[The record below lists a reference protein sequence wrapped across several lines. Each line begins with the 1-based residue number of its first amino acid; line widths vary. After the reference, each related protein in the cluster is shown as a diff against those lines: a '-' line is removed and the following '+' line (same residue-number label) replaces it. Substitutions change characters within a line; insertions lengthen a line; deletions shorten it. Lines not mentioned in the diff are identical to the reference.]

1 MARYKKKVTEVVEKV
16 EDVISPTPKKKVV
29 NKDKTVIETVSPK
42 KKTSKVIMEKPIEIV
57 KDEVKPRK
65 VRKTKVDETIIETPK
80 KTKPIVIVNE
90 PPKVQKTSELKKRT
104 RKKTKTEVA
113 SKTTKEEEP
122 KLASTPPPKVQ
133 KKSELP
139 PKEEPKI
146 VESPKP
152 KVQKVSEPRKSK
164 KPILK
169 VKDFYEFEEGKY
181 VLGDV
186 EELFDEKLLKK
197 MKTSIKKLSKKNHGK
212 DDKLGI
218 HYFKVGDKVWDFIE
232 YNSKILTASNSL
244 ILCKS
249 ETVTKEGKLRF
260 CKRFEAKEKFK
271 VFVDYTK
278 DDYCLYFY
286 YEDTPS
292 PFMMLNDEALI

>member
-1 MARYKKKVTEVVEKV
+1 MARKKKEVVEEVVVEKPKRTRATKKKVEE
-16 EDVISPTPKKKVV
+16 P
-29 NKDKTVIETVSPK
+29 
-42 KKTSKVIMEKPIEIV
+42 
-57 KDEVKPRK
+57 
-65 VRKTKVDETIIETPK
+65 
-80 KTKPIVIVNE
+80 KPIVIVNE
-90 PPKVQKTSELKKRT
+90 HPKKRT
-104 RKKTKTEVA
+104 RRK
-113 SKTTKEEEP
+113 KEEEP
-122 KLASTPPPKVQ
+122 KLASVPPPKVE
-133 KKSELP
+133 KVIEK
-139 PKEEPKI
+139 PKEQ
-146 VESPKP
+146 PKP
-152 KVQKVSEPRKSK
+152 KKSK

-169 VKDFYEFEEGKY
+169 VKEFYEFEEGKY

-197 MKTSIKKLSKKNHGK
+197 MKTYIKKLSKKNHGK

-218 HYFKVGDKVWDFIE
+218 HYFKVGDKVWDCIE
-232 YNSKILTASNSL
+232 YNNKILTASNSL

-249 ETVTKEGKLRF
+249 ETVTKDGKLRF

>member
-1 MARYKKKVTEVVEKV
+1 MARKTKDDTSSKIKKKVEEVVEEVK
-16 EDVISPTPKKKVV
+16 PKRTRKKKVEESKV
-29 NKDKTVIETVSPK
+29 Q
-42 KKTSKVIMEKPIEIV
+42 KTSEA
-57 KDEVKPRK
+57 
-65 VRKTKVDETIIETPK
+65 
-80 KTKPIVIVNE
+80 KPIVIVNE
-90 PPKVQKTSELKKRT
+90 PPKKRT
-104 RKKTKTEVA
+104 RKK
-113 SKTTKEEEP
+113 KEDDTP
-122 KLASTPPPKVQ
+122 KLASVPPPKVE
-133 KKSELP
+133 KVIEK
-139 PKEEPKI
+139 PKEQ
-146 VESPKP
+146 PKP
-152 KVQKVSEPRKSK
+152 KKPK

-218 HYFKVGDKVWDFIE
+218 HYFKVGDKVWDCIE

-271 VFVDYTK
+271 LFVDYTK

-286 YEDTPS
+286 YEDEPS

>member
-1 MARYKKKVTEVVEKV
+1 MARKKKVEEVVEVVV
-16 EDVISPTPKKKVV
+16 EKPKRTRATKKKVEEAKV
-29 NKDKTVIETVSPK
+29 Q
-42 KKTSKVIMEKPIEIV
+42 KTSEA
-57 KDEVKPRK
+57 
-65 VRKTKVDETIIETPK
+65 
-80 KTKPIVIVNE
+80 KPIVIVNE
-90 PPKVQKTSELKKRT
+90 PPKKRT
-104 RKKTKTEVA
+104 RKK
-113 SKTTKEEEP
+113 KEDDTP
-122 KLASTPPPKVQ
+122 KLASVPPPP
-133 KKSELP
+133 P
-139 PKEEPKI
+139 PKEEPKK
-146 VESPKP
+146 VEPPKP
-152 KVQKVSEPRKSK
+152 KKPK

-186 EELFDEKLLKK
+186 EELFDEKLTKK
-197 MKTSIKKLSKKNHGK
+197 MKTSVKKLSKKNHGK

-260 CKRFEAKEKFK
+260 CRRFEAKEKFK

-292 PFMMLNDEALI
+292 PFMMLQDEALI

>member
-1 MARYKKKVTEVVEKV
+1 MARKTKDDTSSKIKKKEVVEEIVVEKTKRTRATKKKVEESKV
-16 EDVISPTPKKKVV
+16 Q
-29 NKDKTVIETVSPK
+29 
-42 KKTSKVIMEKPIEIV
+42 KTSEA
-57 KDEVKPRK
+57 
-65 VRKTKVDETIIETPK
+65 
-80 KTKPIVIVNE
+80 KPIVIVNE
-90 PPKVQKTSELKKRT
+90 PPKKRT
-104 RKKTKTEVA
+104 RRK
-113 SKTTKEEEP
+113 KEEEP
-122 KLASTPPPKVQ
+122 KLASVPPPKVE
-133 KKSELP
+133 KVIEK
-139 PKEEPKI
+139 PKEQ
-146 VESPKP
+146 PKP
-152 KVQKVSEPRKSK
+152 RKPK

>member
-1 MARYKKKVTEVVEKV
+1 MARSKKKVTEVVEKV
-16 EDVISPTPKKKVV
+16 EDVISPTPKKKLVK
-29 NKDKTVIETVSPK
+29 KDKTVIETVSPK
-42 KKTSKVIMEKPIEIV
+42 KKTRKVIAGNPMEDV
-57 KDEVKPRK
+57 KDEIKPKRT
-65 VRKTKVDETIIETPK
+65 RATKKKIEEP
-80 KTKPIVIVNE
+80 KPIVIVNE
-90 PPKVQKTSELKKRT
+90 PPKKRT
-104 RKKTKTEVA
+104 RKK
-113 SKTTKEEEP
+113 KEEEP
-122 KLASTPPPKVQ
+122 KLASTPPP
-133 KKSELP
+133 P
-139 PKEEPKI
+139 PKEEPKK
-146 VESPKP
+146 VEPPKS
-152 KVQKVSEPRKSK
+152 KVQKVSEHKKPK

-169 VKDFYEFEEGKY
+169 VKDFYEFEDGKY

-249 ETVTKEGKLRF
+249 DTVTKEGKLRF
-260 CKRFEAKEKFK
+260 CKRFEAKDKFN

-286 YEDTPS
+286 YDDEPS
-292 PFMMLNDEALI
+292 PFMMLQEESTL

>member
-1 MARYKKKVTEVVEKV
+1 MARKTKDDTSSKIKKKVEEVVEEVK
-16 EDVISPTPKKKVV
+16 PKRTRKKKV
-29 NKDKTVIETVSPK
+29 EES
-42 KKTSKVIMEKPIEIV
+42 
-57 KDEVKPRK
+57 
-65 VRKTKVDETIIETPK
+65 
-80 KTKPIVIVNE
+80 KPIVIVNE
-90 PPKVQKTSELKKRT
+90 PPKKRT
-104 RKKTKTEVA
+104 RKTK
-113 SKTTKEEEP
+113 KEEEP
-122 KLASTPPPKVQ
+122 KLASTPPPK
-133 KKSELP
+133 
-139 PKEEPKI
+139 EE
-146 VESPKP
+146 PKP
-152 KVQKVSEPRKSK
+152 KVQKVSEPRKPK

>member
-1 MARYKKKVTEVVEKV
+1 MASV
-16 EDVISPTPKKKVV
+16 
-29 NKDKTVIETVSPK
+29 
-42 KKTSKVIMEKPIEIV
+42 
-57 KDEVKPRK
+57 
-65 VRKTKVDETIIETPK
+65 
-80 KTKPIVIVNE
+80 
-90 PPKVQKTSELKKRT
+90 
-104 RKKTKTEVA
+104 
-113 SKTTKEEEP
+113 
-122 KLASTPPPKVQ
+122 PPPKVE
-133 KKSELP
+133 KVIEK
-139 PKEEPKI
+139 PKEQPKTK
-146 VESPKP
+146 KP
-152 KVQKVSEPRKSK
+152 K

-218 HYFKVGDKVWDFIE
+218 HYFKVGNKVWDFIE

-260 CKRFEAKEKFK
+260 CKRFEAKNPFK

-286 YEDTPS
+286 YEDEPS
-292 PFMMLNDEALI
+292 PFIMLNDEALI

>member
-1 MARYKKKVTEVVEKV
+1 MARKKKDDTASKIKKKEVVEEVVVEKPKRTRATKKKVEE
-16 EDVISPTPKKKVV
+16 P
-29 NKDKTVIETVSPK
+29 
-42 KKTSKVIMEKPIEIV
+42 
-57 KDEVKPRK
+57 
-65 VRKTKVDETIIETPK
+65 
-80 KTKPIVIVNE
+80 KPIVIVND
-90 PPKVQKTSELKKRT
+90 PPKKRT
-104 RKKTKTEVA
+104 RRK
-113 SKTTKEEEP
+113 KEEEP
-122 KLASTPPPKVQ
+122 KLASVPPPKVE
-133 KKSELP
+133 KVIEK
-139 PKEEPKI
+139 PKEQ
-146 VESPKP
+146 PKP
-152 KVQKVSEPRKSK
+152 RKPK

-197 MKTSIKKLSKKNHGK
+197 MKTAIKKLSKKNHGK

>member
-1 MARYKKKVTEVVEKV
+1 MARKKKEVVEEVVVEKPKRTRATKKKVEE
-16 EDVISPTPKKKVV
+16 P
-29 NKDKTVIETVSPK
+29 
-42 KKTSKVIMEKPIEIV
+42 
-57 KDEVKPRK
+57 
-65 VRKTKVDETIIETPK
+65 
-80 KTKPIVIVNE
+80 KPIVIIIE
-90 PPKVQKTSELKKRT
+90 PPKKRT
-104 RKKTKTEVA
+104 RKKTKDEVA

-122 KLASTPPPKVQ
+122 KLASTPPPKVE
-133 KKSELP
+133 KVIEKT
-139 PKEEPKI
+139 KEQ
-146 VESPKP
+146 PKP
-152 KVQKVSEPRKSK
+152 RKPK

-232 YNSKILTASNSL
+232 YNNKILTASNSL

>member
-1 MARYKKKVTEVVEKV
+1 MARKKKEVVEEVVVEKPKRTRATKKKVEE
-16 EDVISPTPKKKVV
+16 P
-29 NKDKTVIETVSPK
+29 
-42 KKTSKVIMEKPIEIV
+42 
-57 KDEVKPRK
+57 
-65 VRKTKVDETIIETPK
+65 
-80 KTKPIVIVNE
+80 KPIVIVNE
-90 PPKVQKTSELKKRT
+90 PPKKRA
-104 RKKTKTEVA
+104 RKK
-113 SKTTKEEEP
+113 KEEEP
-122 KLASTPPPKVQ
+122 KLASTPPP
-133 KKSELP
+133 P
-139 PKEEPKI
+139 PKEEPKK
-146 VESPKP
+146 VEPPKP
-152 KVQKVSEPRKSK
+152 KKPK
-164 KPILK
+164 KPILN

-218 HYFKVGDKVWDFIE
+218 HYFKVGDKVWDCIE

-244 ILCKS
+244 ILCKN

-260 CKRFEAKEKFK
+260 CRRFEAKEKFK

-286 YEDTPS
+286 YEDSPG
-292 PFMMLNDEALI
+292 PFMMLQDEALI

>member
-1 MARYKKKVTEVVEKV
+1 MARKKKVEEVVEEIK
-16 EDVISPTPKKKVV
+16 SKRTRKKKV
-29 NKDKTVIETVSPK
+29 E
-42 KKTSKVIMEKPIEIV
+42 
-57 KDEVKPRK
+57 EV
-65 VRKTKVDETIIETPK
+65 
-80 KTKPIVIVNE
+80 KPIVIVNE
-90 PPKVQKTSELKKRT
+90 PPKKRT
-104 RKKTKTEVA
+104 RKK
-113 SKTTKEEEP
+113 KEEEP
-122 KLASTPPPKVQ
+122 KLASVPPPKVE
-133 KKSELP
+133 KVIEK
-139 PKEEPKI
+139 PKEQ
-146 VESPKP
+146 PKP
-152 KVQKVSEPRKSK
+152 KKPK

-169 VKDFYEFEEGKY
+169 VKEFYEFGEGKY

-197 MKTSIKKLSKKNHGK
+197 MKTAVKKLSKKNHGK

-218 HYFKVGDKVWDFIE
+218 HYFKVGNKVWDFIE

-260 CKRFEAKEKFK
+260 CRRFEAKNPFK

-286 YEDTPS
+286 YEDEPS
-292 PFMMLNDEALI
+292 PFMMLQDEALI

>member
-1 MARYKKKVTEVVEKV
+1 MARKTKDDTSSKIKKKVEEVVEEVK
-16 EDVISPTPKKKVV
+16 PKKTRKKKV
-29 NKDKTVIETVSPK
+29 E
-42 KKTSKVIMEKPIEIV
+42 EA
-57 KDEVKPRK
+57 
-65 VRKTKVDETIIETPK
+65 
-80 KTKPIVIVNE
+80 KPIVIVNE
-90 PPKVQKTSELKKRT
+90 PPKKRT
-104 RKKTKTEVA
+104 RKK
-113 SKTTKEEEP
+113 KEEEP
-122 KLASTPPPKVQ
+122 KLASTPPPKVE
-133 KKSELP
+133 KVIEK
-139 PKEEPKI
+139 PKEQ
-146 VESPKP
+146 PKP
-152 KVQKVSEPRKSK
+152 RKPK

-197 MKTSIKKLSKKNHGK
+197 MKTAIKKLSKKNHGK
-212 DDKLGI
+212 DDNLGI
-218 HYFKVGDKVWDFIE
+218 HYFKVGDKVWDCIE

>member
-1 MARYKKKVTEVVEKV
+1 MARKKKVEEVVEEVK
-16 EDVISPTPKKKVV
+16 PKRTRKKKV
-29 NKDKTVIETVSPK
+29 E
-42 KKTSKVIMEKPIEIV
+42 
-57 KDEVKPRK
+57 EV
-65 VRKTKVDETIIETPK
+65 
-80 KTKPIVIVNE
+80 KPIVIVNE
-90 PPKVQKTSELKKRT
+90 PPKKRT
-104 RKKTKTEVA
+104 RKKTKDEVA
-113 SKTTKEEEP
+113 SKTTKKEEP
-122 KLASTPPPKVQ
+122 KLASVPPPKVE
-133 KKSELP
+133 KVIEK
-139 PKEEPKI
+139 PKEQ
-146 VESPKP
+146 PKP
-152 KVQKVSEPRKSK
+152 RKPK

-197 MKTSIKKLSKKNHGK
+197 MKTAVKKLSKKNHGK

-218 HYFKVGDKVWDFIE
+218 HYFKVGNKVWDCIE
-232 YNSKILTASNSL
+232 YNSKMLTASNSL

-260 CKRFEAKEKFK
+260 CRRFEAKNPFK

-286 YEDTPS
+286 YEDEPS

>member
-1 MARYKKKVTEVVEKV
+1 MARKKKVEEVVEEVK
-16 EDVISPTPKKKVV
+16 SKRTRKKKV
-29 NKDKTVIETVSPK
+29 E
-42 KKTSKVIMEKPIEIV
+42 
-57 KDEVKPRK
+57 EV
-65 VRKTKVDETIIETPK
+65 
-80 KTKPIVIVNE
+80 KPIVIVNE
-90 PPKVQKTSELKKRT
+90 PPKKRT
-104 RKKTKTEVA
+104 RKK
-113 SKTTKEEEP
+113 KEEEP
-122 KLASTPPPKVQ
+122 KLASVPPPKVE
-133 KKSELP
+133 KIIEK
-139 PKEEPKI
+139 PKEQ
-146 VESPKP
+146 PKP
-152 KVQKVSEPRKSK
+152 KKPK

-169 VKDFYEFEEGKY
+169 IKDFYEFKEGKY

-186 EELFDEKLLKK
+186 DELFDEKLTKK
-197 MKTSIKKLSKKNHGK
+197 MKTAVKKLSKKNHGK

-260 CKRFEAKEKFK
+260 CRRFEAKNPFK

-286 YEDTPS
+286 YEDEPS
-292 PFMMLNDEALI
+292 PFMMLNGEALI

>member
-1 MARYKKKVTEVVEKV
+1 MARKKKVEEVVEEVK
-16 EDVISPTPKKKVV
+16 PKKTRKKKV
-29 NKDKTVIETVSPK
+29 EES
-42 KKTSKVIMEKPIEIV
+42 
-57 KDEVKPRK
+57 
-65 VRKTKVDETIIETPK
+65 
-80 KTKPIVIVNE
+80 KPIVIVNE
-90 PPKVQKTSELKKRT
+90 PPKKRT
-104 RKKTKTEVA
+104 RKK
-113 SKTTKEEEP
+113 KEEEP
-122 KLASTPPPKVQ
+122 KLASVP
-133 KKSELP
+133 P
-139 PKEEPKI
+139 PKEE
-146 VESPKP
+146 PKP
-152 KVQKVSEPRKSK
+152 KVQKVSEPKKSK

-197 MKTSIKKLSKKNHGK
+197 MKTAIKKLSKKNHGK

-218 HYFKVGDKVWDFIE
+218 HYFKVGDKVWDCIE

-249 ETVTKEGKLRF
+249 DTVTKEGKLRF
-260 CKRFEAKEKFK
+260 CRRFEAKEKFK

-286 YEDTPS
+286 YEDAPS
-292 PFMMLNDEALI
+292 PFMMLQDEALI

>member
-1 MARYKKKVTEVVEKV
+1 MARKTKDDTSSKIKKKEVVEEVVVEKPKRTRATKKKVEE
-16 EDVISPTPKKKVV
+16 P
-29 NKDKTVIETVSPK
+29 
-42 KKTSKVIMEKPIEIV
+42 
-57 KDEVKPRK
+57 
-65 VRKTKVDETIIETPK
+65 
-80 KTKPIVIVNE
+80 KPIVIINE
-90 PPKVQKTSELKKRT
+90 PPKKRT
-104 RKKTKTEVA
+104 RKK
-113 SKTTKEEEP
+113 KEEEP
-122 KLASTPPPKVQ
+122 KLASVPPP
-133 KKSELP
+133 P
-139 PKEEPKI
+139 PLKEEPKK
-146 VESPKP
+146 VEPPKP
-152 KVQKVSEPRKSK
+152 KVQKLSEPKKPK

-260 CKRFEAKEKFK
+260 CRRFEAKEKFK

-278 DDYCLYFY
+278 DDYCLYFWT
-286 YEDTPS
+286 ENEPC

>member
-1 MARYKKKVTEVVEKV
+1 MAR
-16 EDVISPTPKKKVV
+16 KKKVV
-29 NKDKTVIETVSPK
+29 EEVVVEKPKRTRATK
-42 KKTSKVIMEKPIEIV
+42 KKVEEP
-57 KDEVKPRK
+57 
-65 VRKTKVDETIIETPK
+65 
-80 KTKPIVIVNE
+80 KPIVIINE
-90 PPKVQKTSELKKRT
+90 PPKKRT
-104 RKKTKTEVA
+104 TKK
-113 SKTTKEEEP
+113 KEEEP
-122 KLASTPPPKVQ
+122 KLASVPPPKVE
-133 KKSELP
+133 KVIEK
-139 PKEEPKI
+139 PKEQ
-146 VESPKP
+146 PKP
-152 KVQKVSEPRKSK
+152 KVQKLSEPKKQK
-164 KPILK
+164 KPIFK

-197 MKTSIKKLSKKNHGK
+197 MRTAVKKLSKKNHGK

-260 CKRFEAKEKFK
+260 CKRFEAKEKFT

-286 YEDTPS
+286 YDDEPS
-292 PFMMLNDEALI
+292 PFMMLQDEALI

>member
-1 MARYKKKVTEVVEKV
+1 MAR
-16 EDVISPTPKKKVV
+16 KKKVV
-29 NKDKTVIETVSPK
+29 EEVVVEKPKRTRATK
-42 KKTSKVIMEKPIEIV
+42 KKVEEP
-57 KDEVKPRK
+57 
-65 VRKTKVDETIIETPK
+65 
-80 KTKPIVIVNE
+80 KPIVIVNE
-90 PPKVQKTSELKKRT
+90 PPKKRT
-104 RKKTKTEVA
+104 RRK
-113 SKTTKEEEP
+113 KEEEP
-122 KLASTPPPKVQ
+122 KLASTPPP
-133 KKSELP
+133 P
-139 PKEEPKI
+139 PKEE
-146 VESPKP
+146 PKP
-152 KVQKVSEPRKSK
+152 KVQKVSEPRKPK

-212 DDKLGI
+212 DDNLGI

-232 YNSKILTASNSL
+232 YNNKILTASNSL

-286 YEDTPS
+286 YEDEPS
-292 PFMMLNDEALI
+292 PFMMLNNEALI

>member
-1 MARYKKKVTEVVEKV
+1 MARSKKKVTEVVEKV
-16 EDVISPTPKKKVV
+16 EDVISPTPKKKLV

-42 KKTSKVIMEKPIEIV
+42 KKTRKVIAGNPMDDV
-57 KDEVKPRK
+57 KDEIKPKRSRATKKK
-65 VRKTKVDETIIETPK
+65 VEEPK
-80 KTKPIVIVNE
+80 LIVIVNE
-90 PPKVQKTSELKKRT
+90 PPKKKT
-104 RKKTKTEVA
+104 RKKTKDEVA
-113 SKTTKEEEP
+113 SKTKKEEEP
-122 KLASTPPPKVQ
+122 KSKLPSTPPIVEKV
-133 KKSELP
+133 KK
-139 PKEEPKI
+139 EPKK
-146 VESPKP
+146 VEPPKP
-152 KVQKVSEPRKSK
+152 KVQKVSEPKKPK

-169 VKDFYEFEEGKY
+169 VKDFYEFGEGKY

-186 EELFDEKLLKK
+186 DELFDEKLTKK
-197 MKTSIKKLSKKNHGK
+197 MKTAVKKLSKKNHGK

-260 CKRFEAKEKFK
+260 CKRFEAKEKFT

-278 DDYCLYFY
+278 EDYCLYFY
-286 YEDTPS
+286 NEDEPS
-292 PFMMLNDEALI
+292 PFMMLQGESTL

>member
-1 MARYKKKVTEVVEKV
+1 MAR
-16 EDVISPTPKKKVV
+16 KKKVV
-29 NKDKTVIETVSPK
+29 E
-42 KKTSKVIMEKPIEIV
+42 
-57 KDEVKPRK
+57 EV
-65 VRKTKVDETIIETPK
+65 
-80 KTKPIVIVNE
+80 KPIVIVNE
-90 PPKVQKTSELKKRT
+90 PPKKRT
-104 RKKTKTEVA
+104 RKK
-113 SKTTKEEEP
+113 KEDNTP
-122 KLASTPPPKVQ
+122 KLSSVPPPP
-133 KKSELP
+133 P
-139 PKEEPKI
+139 PKEEPKK
-146 VESPKP
+146 VEPTKP
-152 KVQKVSEPRKSK
+152 KKPK

-186 EELFDEKLLKK
+186 EELFDEKLTKK
-197 MKTSIKKLSKKNHGK
+197 MKTAVKKLSKKNHGK

-218 HYFKVGDKVWDFIE
+218 HYFKVGNKVWDLIE

-260 CKRFEAKEKFK
+260 CRRFEAKTPFK

-286 YEDTPS
+286 YEDEPS
-292 PFMMLNDEALI
+292 PFMMLNDESVI

>member
-1 MARYKKKVTEVVEKV
+1 MARKTKDDTASKIKKKVEEVVEEVK
-16 EDVISPTPKKKVV
+16 PKRTRKKKV
-29 NKDKTVIETVSPK
+29 E
-42 KKTSKVIMEKPIEIV
+42 
-57 KDEVKPRK
+57 EV
-65 VRKTKVDETIIETPK
+65 
-80 KTKPIVIVNE
+80 KPIVIVNE
-90 PPKVQKTSELKKRT
+90 PPKKRT
-104 RKKTKTEVA
+104 RCK
-113 SKTTKEEEP
+113 KEEEP
-122 KLASTPPPKVQ
+122 KLASSPPPKVE
-133 KKSELP
+133 KVIEK
-139 PKEEPKI
+139 PKEQSK
-146 VESPKP
+146 
-152 KVQKVSEPRKSK
+152 PRKPK

-197 MKTSIKKLSKKNHGK
+197 MKTAIKKLSKKNHGK

-260 CKRFEAKEKFK
+260 CRRFEAKEKFK

>member
-1 MARYKKKVTEVVEKV
+1 MAR
-16 EDVISPTPKKKVV
+16 KKKVV
-29 NKDKTVIETVSPK
+29 EEVVVEKPKRTRATK
-42 KKTSKVIMEKPIEIV
+42 KKVEEP
-57 KDEVKPRK
+57 
-65 VRKTKVDETIIETPK
+65 
-80 KTKPIVIVNE
+80 KPIVIVNE
-90 PPKVQKTSELKKRT
+90 PPKKRT
-104 RKKTKTEVA
+104 RKK
-113 SKTTKEEEP
+113 KEEEP
-122 KLASTPPPKVQ
+122 KLASTPPP
-133 KKSELP
+133 P
-139 PKEEPKI
+139 PKEEPKK
-146 VESPKP
+146 VEPPKP
-152 KVQKVSEPRKSK
+152 KKPK

-218 HYFKVGDKVWDFIE
+218 YYFKVGDKVWDCIE
-232 YNSKILTASNSL
+232 YNNKILTASNSL

-271 VFVDYTK
+271 IYVDYTK

>member
-1 MARYKKKVTEVVEKV
+1 MARKKKEVVVEKPKRTRATKKKVEEA
-16 EDVISPTPKKKVV
+16 
-29 NKDKTVIETVSPK
+29 
-42 KKTSKVIMEKPIEIV
+42 
-57 KDEVKPRK
+57 
-65 VRKTKVDETIIETPK
+65 
-80 KTKPIVIVNE
+80 KPIVIVNE
-90 PPKVQKTSELKKRT
+90 PPKKRT
-104 RKKTKTEVA
+104 RKK
-113 SKTTKEEEP
+113 KEEEP
-122 KLASTPPPKVQ
+122 KLASTPPP
-133 KKSELP
+133 P
-139 PKEEPKI
+139 PKEEPKK
-146 VESPKP
+146 VEPPKP
-152 KVQKVSEPRKSK
+152 RKPK

-197 MKTSIKKLSKKNHGK
+197 MKTAIKKLSKKNHGK

>member
-1 MARYKKKVTEVVEKV
+1 MARKKKVEEVVEEVK
-16 EDVISPTPKKKVV
+16 PKRTRKKKV
-29 NKDKTVIETVSPK
+29 E
-42 KKTSKVIMEKPIEIV
+42 
-57 KDEVKPRK
+57 EV
-65 VRKTKVDETIIETPK
+65 
-80 KTKPIVIVNE
+80 KPIVIVNE
-90 PPKVQKTSELKKRT
+90 PPKKRT
-104 RKKTKTEVA
+104 RKKK
-113 SKTTKEEEP
+113 EEP
-122 KLASTPPPKVQ
+122 KLASVPPPKVE
-133 KKSELP
+133 KVIEK
-139 PKEEPKI
+139 PKEQ
-146 VESPKP
+146 PKP
-152 KVQKVSEPRKSK
+152 KKPK

-218 HYFKVGDKVWDFIE
+218 HYFKVGDKVWDCIE
-232 YNSKILTASNSL
+232 YNNKILTASNSL

-260 CKRFEAKEKFK
+260 CRRFEAKNPFK

>member
-1 MARYKKKVTEVVEKV
+1 MARKKKEVIEEVVEK
-16 EDVISPTPKKKVV
+16 PKRTRATKKKV
-29 NKDKTVIETVSPK
+29 EEP
-42 KKTSKVIMEKPIEIV
+42 
-57 KDEVKPRK
+57 
-65 VRKTKVDETIIETPK
+65 
-80 KTKPIVIVNE
+80 KPIVIVNE
-90 PPKVQKTSELKKRT
+90 PPKKRT
-104 RKKTKTEVA
+104 RKKTKDEVA

-139 PKEEPKI
+139 PKEEPKK
-146 VESPKP
+146 VEPPKP
-152 KVQKVSEPRKSK
+152 KKTK

>member
-1 MARYKKKVTEVVEKV
+1 MARKKKEVVEEVVVEKPKRARATKKKVEE
-16 EDVISPTPKKKVV
+16 P
-29 NKDKTVIETVSPK
+29 
-42 KKTSKVIMEKPIEIV
+42 
-57 KDEVKPRK
+57 
-65 VRKTKVDETIIETPK
+65 
-80 KTKPIVIVNE
+80 KPIVIVNE
-90 PPKVQKTSELKKRT
+90 PPKKRT
-104 RKKTKTEVA
+104 RKKTKDEVA
-113 SKTTKEEEP
+113 SKATKEEEP
-122 KLASTPPPKVQ
+122 KLASTPPP
-133 KKSELP
+133 P
-139 PKEEPKI
+139 TKEEPKK
-146 VESPKP
+146 VEPPKP
-152 KVQKVSEPRKSK
+152 KKPK

-169 VKDFYEFEEGKY
+169 VKEFYEFEEGKY

>member
-1 MARYKKKVTEVVEKV
+1 MARKKKEVVEEVVVEKPKRTRATKKKVEE
-16 EDVISPTPKKKVV
+16 P
-29 NKDKTVIETVSPK
+29 
-42 KKTSKVIMEKPIEIV
+42 
-57 KDEVKPRK
+57 
-65 VRKTKVDETIIETPK
+65 
-80 KTKPIVIVNE
+80 KPIVIVNE
-90 PPKVQKTSELKKRT
+90 PPKKRT
-104 RKKTKTEVA
+104 RKK
-113 SKTTKEEEP
+113 KEEEP
-122 KLASTPPPKVQ
+122 KLASTPPP
-133 KKSELP
+133 
-139 PKEEPKI
+139 PKEEPKK
-146 VESPKP
+146 VEPPKP
-152 KVQKVSEPRKSK
+152 KKPK

-232 YNSKILTASNSL
+232 YNNKILTASNSL

>member
-1 MARYKKKVTEVVEKV
+1 MARYKKKVTEAVEKV

-29 NKDKTVIETVSPK
+29 KKDKTVIETVSPK
-42 KKTSKVIMEKPIEIV
+42 KKTRKVITGNPIEDV
-57 KDEVKPRK
+57 KDEIKSTKK
-65 VRKTKVDETIIETPK
+65 VHKTNDDIIIE
-80 KTKPIVIVNE
+80 
-90 PPKVQKTSELKKRT
+90 PPKKRT
-104 RKKTKTEVA
+104 RKKTKDEVA

-139 PKEEPKI
+139 PKEEPKK
-146 VESPKP
+146 VEPPKP
-152 KVQKVSEPRKSK
+152 KVQKVSEPRKPK

-197 MKTSIKKLSKKNHGK
+197 MKTAIKKLSKKNHGK

-260 CKRFEAKEKFK
+260 CKRFEAKNPFK
-271 VFVDYTK
+271 IFVDYTK

>member
-1 MARYKKKVTEVVEKV
+1 MAR
-16 EDVISPTPKKKVV
+16 KKKVV
-29 NKDKTVIETVSPK
+29 EEVVVEKPKRTRATK
-42 KKTSKVIMEKPIEIV
+42 KKVEEP
-57 KDEVKPRK
+57 
-65 VRKTKVDETIIETPK
+65 
-80 KTKPIVIVNE
+80 KPIVIVNE
-90 PPKVQKTSELKKRT
+90 PPKKRT
-104 RKKTKTEVA
+104 RKK
-113 SKTTKEEEP
+113 KEEEP
-122 KLASTPPPKVQ
+122 KLASTPPPPKEQPKKV
-133 KKSELP
+133 EP
-139 PKEEPKI
+139 PK
-146 VESPKP
+146 
-152 KVQKVSEPRKSK
+152 PRKPK

-232 YNSKILTASNSL
+232 YNNKILTASNSL

-249 ETVTKEGKLRF
+249 DTVTKEGKLRF
-260 CKRFEAKEKFK
+260 CRRFEAKEKFK

-286 YEDTPS
+286 YDDAPG
-292 PFMMLNDEALI
+292 PFMMLQDEALIIR

>member
-1 MARYKKKVTEVVEKV
+1 MARKKKVEEVVVEK
-16 EDVISPTPKKKVV
+16 PKRTRATKKKV
-29 NKDKTVIETVSPK
+29 EEP
-42 KKTSKVIMEKPIEIV
+42 
-57 KDEVKPRK
+57 
-65 VRKTKVDETIIETPK
+65 
-80 KTKPIVIVNE
+80 KPIVIVNE
-90 PPKVQKTSELKKRT
+90 PPKKRT
-104 RKKTKTEVA
+104 RKK
-113 SKTTKEEEP
+113 KEEEP
-122 KLASTPPPKVQ
+122 KLASTPPPKVE
-133 KKSELP
+133 KVIEK
-139 PKEEPKI
+139 PKEQP
-146 VESPKP
+146 
-152 KVQKVSEPRKSK
+152 KSK
-164 KPILK
+164 KSKRPILK

-197 MKTSIKKLSKKNHGK
+197 MKTAIKKLSKKNHGK

-218 HYFKVGDKVWDFIE
+218 HYFKVGDKVWDCIE

-260 CKRFEAKEKFK
+260 CRRFEAKNPFK

-292 PFMMLNDEALI
+292 PFMMLQDEALI

>member
-1 MARYKKKVTEVVEKV
+1 MARKKKAEEVVEVVVEKPKRTRATKKKVEE
-16 EDVISPTPKKKVV
+16 P
-29 NKDKTVIETVSPK
+29 
-42 KKTSKVIMEKPIEIV
+42 
-57 KDEVKPRK
+57 
-65 VRKTKVDETIIETPK
+65 
-80 KTKPIVIVNE
+80 KPIVIVNE
-90 PPKVQKTSELKKRT
+90 PPKKRT
-104 RKKTKTEVA
+104 RKK
-113 SKTTKEEEP
+113 KEDDTP
-122 KLASTPPPKVQ
+122 KLASVPPPKVQ

-139 PKEEPKI
+139 PKEEPKK
-146 VESPKP
+146 VEPPKP
-152 KVQKVSEPRKSK
+152 KKPK

-186 EELFDEKLLKK
+186 EELFDEKLTKK
-197 MKTSIKKLSKKNHGK
+197 MKTAVKKLSKKNHGK
-212 DDKLGI
+212 DAKLGI

-260 CKRFEAKEKFK
+260 CRRFEAKNPFK

-286 YEDTPS
+286 YEDEPS

>member
-1 MARYKKKVTEVVEKV
+1 MARKTKDDTSSK
-16 EDVISPTPKKKVV
+16 IKKKVV
-29 NKDKTVIETVSPK
+29 EEVVVEKPKRTRATK
-42 KKTSKVIMEKPIEIV
+42 KKVEEP
-57 KDEVKPRK
+57 
-65 VRKTKVDETIIETPK
+65 
-80 KTKPIVIVNE
+80 KPIVIVNE
-90 PPKVQKTSELKKRT
+90 PPKKRT
-104 RKKTKTEVA
+104 RKKKDDDT
-113 SKTTKEEEP
+113 P
-122 KLASTPPPKVQ
+122 KLASVPPPKVQ

-139 PKEEPKI
+139 PKEEPKK
-146 VESPKP
+146 VEPPKP
-152 KVQKVSEPRKSK
+152 KKPK

>member
-1 MARYKKKVTEVVEKV
+1 MARKTKDDTSSKIKKKEVVEEVVVEKPKRTRSTKKKVEE
-16 EDVISPTPKKKVV
+16 P
-29 NKDKTVIETVSPK
+29 
-42 KKTSKVIMEKPIEIV
+42 
-57 KDEVKPRK
+57 
-65 VRKTKVDETIIETPK
+65 
-80 KTKPIVIVNE
+80 KPIVIVNE
-90 PPKVQKTSELKKRT
+90 PPKKRT
-104 RKKTKTEVA
+104 RKK
-113 SKTTKEEEP
+113 KEGEP
-122 KLASTPPPKVQ
+122 KLASTPPPKVE
-133 KKSELP
+133 KVIEK
-139 PKEEPKI
+139 PKEQ
-146 VESPKP
+146 PKP
-152 KVQKVSEPRKSK
+152 KVQKLSEPKKPK

>member
-1 MARYKKKVTEVVEKV
+1 MARKKKVEEVVVEK
-16 EDVISPTPKKKVV
+16 PKRTRATKKKV
-29 NKDKTVIETVSPK
+29 EES
-42 KKTSKVIMEKPIEIV
+42 
-57 KDEVKPRK
+57 
-65 VRKTKVDETIIETPK
+65 
-80 KTKPIVIVNE
+80 KPIVIVNE
-90 PPKVQKTSELKKRT
+90 PPKKRT
-104 RKKTKTEVA
+104 RKK
-113 SKTTKEEEP
+113 KEEEP
-122 KLASTPPPKVQ
+122 KLASTPPP
-133 KKSELP
+133 P
-139 PKEEPKI
+139 PKEEPKK
-146 VESPKP
+146 VEPHKP
-152 KVQKVSEPRKSK
+152 KKPK

-232 YNSKILTASNSL
+232 YNNKILTASNSL